1 MERKARLPDGI
12 TLDRLTAS
20 PQCVVYRLCP
30 DCGQPGRCRQCGGPC
45 QRCGGRGW
53 IASLEPDRQYHPR
66 LSALEA
72 ISDWHTR
79 RIADVVGRCD
89 VALDCVGDIKARLP
103 DVDALR
109 DEVVR
114 AKISTAIGL
123 ILAALAAG
131 AAFLVLL

>member
-1 MERKARLPDGI
+1 MDRKARLPDGI

-45 QRCGGRGW
+45 LRCGGREW
-53 IASLEPDRQYHPR
+53 IASLDTDQQCHPR

-72 ISDWHTR
+72 VSDWHTR

-89 VALDCVGDIKARLP
+89 VALDCVRGIKARLGRLE
-103 DVDALR
+103 VLVIGALA
-109 DEVVR
+109 VGIV
-114 AKISTAIGL
+114 AV
-123 ILAALAAG
+123 LAAAG
-131 AAFLVLL
+131 AALLVLL